1 MKDLKDSSYVE
12 GVGFKCSQCDKAY
25 TEKRHLL
32 AHVRVAHEGKRYD
45 CDKCNAQF
53 THVSSLKDHVAR
65 VHEGVTFPCK
75 DCGKVFKRDRE
86 LRNHVNQVHLG
97 IKEGDVKSELTGLIE
112 IKEALATKTYKCKI
126 CDGMEFEG
134 LAQYNVHRVTVHKKS
149 LNQFANQQFDP
160 NVEFKIRCDL
170 CSMGFNKL
178 FNYKRHISRMH
189 PEVDISEM
197 QKISSSK
204 AQQIS
209 PSKTHQ
215 TQPED
220 FNRRGDR
227 KRDEIV
233 TEDDELFE
241 YLNPGMVISS
251 TLL

>member
-1 MKDLKDSSYVE
+1 
-12 GVGFKCSQCDKAY
+12 
-25 TEKRHLL
+25 
-32 AHVRVAHEGKRYD
+32 
-45 CDKCNAQF
+45 
-53 THVSSLKDHVAR
+53 
-65 VHEGVTFPCK
+65 
-75 DCGKVFKRDRE
+75 
-86 LRNHVNQVHLG
+86 
-97 IKEGDVKSELTGLIE
+97 
-112 IKEALATKTYKCKI
+112 
-126 CDGMEFEG
+126 MEFEG

-189 PEVDISEM
+189 PEVDISEV

-204 AQQIS
+204 TQQIS
-209 PSKTHQ
+209 SFKTHQ

-251 TLL
+251 ILLR

>member
-1 MKDLKDSSYVE
+1 
-12 GVGFKCSQCDKAY
+12 
-25 TEKRHLL
+25 
-32 AHVRVAHEGKRYD
+32 
-45 CDKCNAQF
+45 
-53 THVSSLKDHVAR
+53 
-65 VHEGVTFPCK
+65 
-75 DCGKVFKRDRE
+75 
-86 LRNHVNQVHLG
+86 
-97 IKEGDVKSELTGLIE
+97 
-112 IKEALATKTYKCKI
+112 
-126 CDGMEFEG
+126 
-134 LAQYNVHRVTVHKKS
+134 
-149 LNQFANQQFDP
+149 
-160 NVEFKIRCDL
+160 
-170 CSMGFNKL
+170 
-178 FNYKRHISRMH
+178 MH

-251 TLL
+251 ILL